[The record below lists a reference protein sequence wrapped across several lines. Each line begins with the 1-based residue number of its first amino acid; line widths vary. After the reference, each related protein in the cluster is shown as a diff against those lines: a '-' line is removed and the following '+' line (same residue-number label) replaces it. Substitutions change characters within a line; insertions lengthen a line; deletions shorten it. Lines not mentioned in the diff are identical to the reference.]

1 MAQVPIYDDF
11 KVKLDPLRPVMQKT
25 PDVSSGL
32 QALAK
37 GMGDAADS
45 WDRIEYRQ
53 AQSDAFKAQADIGEQ
68 WAKTDIELRNKYRG
82 DNAQGYAEES
92 AKWWKEKQDTLSASL
107 SPRARALA
115 SKGLGQMRLSA
126 TTNGLAY
133 VEREKENAAEVNY
146 NTAQSVITNQAGT
159 TLPLDAAIKQV
170 TDNAVQ
176 RFAVLGFGEA
186 AAKEHARKYVTDAIA
201 NNVTRQLDNPTVARA
216 TLEKYRDRMDN
227 DAYTRLNEA
236 VKTSE
241 TRAAGIALGKAI
253 AQGSG
258 PAGTDFESSF
268 QFTLKTEGGYT
279 SNDAGKGETNYGINK
294 TANPDI
300 DIKNLT
306 PDRAREIYKQRY
318 WNAIGAD
325 SLPPAVRAIAFD
337 AAVNQGVSFANK
349 IIAEAD
355 GDPAKMLDLRRQKY
369 QALVKANP
377 EKYGRYARSWE
388 NRLRAL
394 EPRTGKPSVS
404 DMIAQARAHADP
416 EVANIAERTVR
427 EEVSLSELRQREAYA
442 ANLGA
447 AWAARGQGPAGWRS
461 IPDPIMAQLT
471 PEDRVKVMDGPPTGT
486 DYKAWGDAREAILA
500 GQYVDL
506 GAYRDRLSPSDFAGL
521 QKLQKEATTNKD
533 KLAEVKMDKDTSDQI
548 LHKMGFPVYGKMDE
562 SQKEMSAEVRYKL
575 ERALSKAQQTKGRP
589 LTNDEM
595 LAIGADLAVRTV
607 TVYRPFLPNRNM
619 PVLSVT
625 QEDLDNVVIPKEQQ
639 EAIRNELR
647 NLYAVNRN
655 PRYAPTWENM
665 RWLYVAKQ
673 TEYKVSPK

>member
-11 KVKLDPLRPVMQKT
+11 KVKLDHLRPVMQKT
-25 PDVSSGL
+25 PDVSTGL

-37 GMGDAADS
+37 GMGDVADS

-82 DNAQGYAEES
+82 DNAQAYAEES

-126 TTNGLAY
+126 TTNGLTY
-133 VEREKENAAEVNY
+133 VEREKEKAAEVNY

-159 TLPLDAAIKQV
+159 TLPLDAAIKQI
-170 TDNAVQ
+170 TDNAVN
-176 RFAVLGFGEA
+176 RFAVLGFSET

-201 NNVTRQLDNPTVARA
+201 NNVTRQLDNPATARA
-216 TLEKYRDRMDN
+216 TLEKYRDQMDD

-241 TRAAGIALGKAI
+241 TKVAGVALGKAI

-258 PAGTDFESSF
+258 PAGTDFESIVSHV
-268 QFTLKTEGGYT
+268 LATEGGYVA
-279 SNDAGKGETNYGINK
+279 NDAGKGETNYGIN
-294 TANPDI
+294 TAANPDL

-306 PDRAREIYKQRY
+306 PGKAREVYKQRY
-318 WNAIGAD
+318 WNAIGGD

-377 EKYGRYARSWE
+377 EKYGRYAKSWE

-394 EPRTGKPSVS
+394 EPRAGKPSVS

-442 ANLGA
+442 ADLQA
-447 AWAARGQGPAGWRS
+447 AQDIAFKDVGGWRNVPADLMS
-461 IPDPIMAQLT
+461 RLKPADKANLI
-471 PEDRVKVMDGPPTGT
+471 EGPPKESDPDTMLALQNKPELWNI
-486 DYKAWGDAREAILA
+486 KA
-500 GQYVDL
+500 
-506 GAYRDRLSPSDFAGL
+506 L
-521 QKLQKEATTNKD
+521 QERRAL
-533 KLAEVKMDKDTSDQI
+533 LAESDYRAFYSKFAALASKGKSKIDAVTVDNEQYKDVLTKAGMYYLMTSDN
-548 LHKMGFPVYGKMDE
+548 
-562 SQKEMSAEVRYKL
+562 KENKQEMINL
-575 ERALSKAQQTKGRP
+575 RALYEREIDAKQQAIKRP
-589 LTNDEM
+589 LTMEEKNILLKQLVKPVKE
-595 LAIGADLAVRTV
+595 ARVRTGSLFGMFDGPTSRDRRAYQVEDPADIIVPSDARQTIVEKMKAAGV
-607 TVYRPFLPNRNM
+607 TP
-619 PVLSVT
+619 T
-625 QEDLDNVVIPKEQQ
+625 EQQ
-639 EAIRNELR
+639 IRQAYLH
-647 NLYAVNRN
+647 
-655 PRYAPTWENM
+655 M
-665 RWLYVAKQ
+665 D
-673 TEYKVSPK
+673 

>member
-11 KVKLDPLRPVMQKT
+11 KVKLDPLRPVVQKT

-37 GMGDAADS
+37 GVGDAADS

-68 WAKTDIELRNKYRG
+68 WAKADIELRSKYRG

-115 SKGLGQMRLSA
+115 SKSLGQMRLSA

-133 VEREKENAAEVNY
+133 VEREKEKAAEVNY

-170 TDNAVQ
+170 TDNAVT
-176 RFAVLGFGEA
+176 RFAALGFSETV
-186 AAKEHARKYVTDAIA
+186 AKEHARKHVTAAIA
-201 NNVTRQLDNPTVARA
+201 NNVTRQLDNPTAARA
-216 TLEKYRDRMDN
+216 TLEKYRDQMDD

-241 TRAAGIALGKAI
+241 TRAAGVALGKAI

-258 PAGTDFESSF
+258 PTGADFESIVSHV
-268 QFTLKTEGGYT
+268 LATEGGYVA
-279 SNDAGKGETNYGINK
+279 NDAGKGETNYGINT
-294 TANPDI
+294 TANPDL
-300 DIKNLT
+300 DIKNIT
-306 PDRAREIYKQRY
+306 PGKAREIYKQRY
-318 WNAIGAD
+318 WNAIGGD

-355 GDPAKMLDLRRQKY
+355 GDLAKMIALRRQKY

-377 EKYGRYARSWE
+377 EKYGRYANSWE
-388 NRLRAL
+388 SRLRAL
-394 EPRTGKPSVS
+394 EPRAGKPSVS

-442 ANLGA
+442 ADLQSAQDIAFKGV
-447 AWAARGQGPAGWRS
+447 GGWRNVPADLMS
-461 IPDPIMAQLT
+461 RLKPADKADLI
-471 PEDRVKVMDGPPTGT
+471 KGPPKASDPDAMLQLQNRPELWNLEALQERRSLLTES
-486 DYKAWGDAREAILA
+486 DYRAFYSKFSSLKSKNKVDAVTVDNEQYKDVLTKAGMYYL
-500 GQYVDL
+500 
-506 GAYRDRLSPSDFAGL
+506 
-521 QKLQKEATTNKD
+521 
-533 KLAEVKMDKDTSDQI
+533 MTSDN
-548 LHKMGFPVYGKMDE
+548 
-562 SQKEMSAEVRYKL
+562 KENKQEMINLRAMY
-575 ERALSKAQQTKGRP
+575 EREIDAKQQALKRP
-589 LTNDEM
+589 LTMEEKNILLKQLVKPVKE
-595 LAIGADLAVRTV
+595 ARVRTGSLFGLFDGPTSRNRRAYQVEDPADIIVPPSARQTIVEKMKAAGV
-607 TVYRPFLPNRNM
+607 TP
-619 PVLSVT
+619 T
-625 QEDLDNVVIPKEQQ
+625 EQQ
-639 EAIRNELR
+639 IRQAYLH
-647 NLYAVNRN
+647 
-655 PRYAPTWENM
+655 M
-665 RWLYVAKQ
+665 D
-673 TEYKVSPK
+673 